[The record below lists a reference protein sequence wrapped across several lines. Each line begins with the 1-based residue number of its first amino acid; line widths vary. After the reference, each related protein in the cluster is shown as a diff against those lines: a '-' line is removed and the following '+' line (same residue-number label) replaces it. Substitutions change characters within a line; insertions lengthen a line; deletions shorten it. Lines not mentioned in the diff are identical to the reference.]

1 MHLKRTHMALVLGA
15 VAMIA
20 LPAAALAGV
29 EGSASPPAHL
39 AQNHTVILKNTRFH
53 PATLSIHRGDSVTW
67 LWRDGGVRHNVTAS
81 SFHSRTQGTG
91 SFTVRFNHSGTF
103 NYHCTIHVAEGMKG
117 KIVVH

>member
-1 MHLKRTHMALVLGA
+1 MSFKRTHAAIVLGA
-15 VAMIA
+15 VAAIV
-20 LPAAALAGV
+20 LPTVALASVG
-29 EGSASPPAHL
+29 GSVTPPAHL

-67 LWRDGGVRHNVTAS
+67 LWRDEVRHNVTAS

-91 SFTVRFNHSGTF
+91 SFTVRFNRSGTF
-103 NYHCTIHVAEGMKG
+103 NYHCTIHVEEGMKG